1 MRNLILINNNYST
14 FGGEDSNFETEYEN
28 LSKYFNVTK
37 YTLKN
42 AEKNN
47 NKNLFNIFFSNNI
60 SSNRVLKKLIE
71 ENNID
76 IAYVHNTWYRINL
89 GIFKLLEKKKIT
101 TLVKIHNFRFDCI
114 EGNHLR
120 KTQLVM
126 TVKQG
131 LVLTE

>member
-42 AEKNN
+42 AEKITI
-47 NKNLFNIFFSNNI
+47 KNLFNIFFSNNI

-89 GIFKLLEKKKIT
+89 GIFRLLEKKNIT

-120 KTQLVM
+120 KNKLVM